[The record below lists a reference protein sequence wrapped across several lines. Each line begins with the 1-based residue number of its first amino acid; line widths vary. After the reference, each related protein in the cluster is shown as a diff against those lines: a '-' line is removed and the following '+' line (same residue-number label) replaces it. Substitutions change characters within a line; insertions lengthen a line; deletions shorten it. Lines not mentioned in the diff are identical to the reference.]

1 MSAGGD
7 RCQDGNGGRPMYVI
21 GYLLIGVVLAG
32 LLYKRIGW
40 LVIALPAMWFPIL
53 FVMST
58 LIIIEAGEWNER

>member
-1 MSAGGD
+1 
-7 RCQDGNGGRPMYVI
+7 MYVI

-58 LIIIEAGEWNER
+58 LIIIEAGEWNERSAS